1 MSALNSI
8 GKKMLGFAD
17 EFIEG
22 ATKGLNK
29 NINVNSLKSNMTK
42 GQLKNLK
49 LKNGKD
55 AAARTVAKKMGKS
68 VDEVS
73 EAMAKGQRV
82 NIGRGQVNL
91 SNKKQVYSKG
101 VKPTVGNIMGDAAI
115 GGYRDTYKGAQAA
128 LKGGAGYKDAIKQG
142 LNVGFKN
149 ADGTLN
155 TGRVAGAV
163 VTAGVVGRVASGGGL
178 YKDRYGNTNLIGV
191 PFI

>member
-1 MSALNSI
+1 MSALNNL
-8 GKKMLGFAD
+8 GKRMLGYAD
-17 EFIEG
+17 EFLEG
-22 ATKGLNK
+22 GIKGLNK

-55 AAARTVAKKMGKS
+55 AAVRTAANKLGKS

-91 SNKKQVYSKG
+91 SNKKQIYSKG
-101 VKPTVGNIMGDAAI
+101 VEPTFMNKMGDAAL
-115 GGYRDTYKGAQAA
+115 GGYREGYKGAQAA
-128 LKGGAGYKDAIKQG
+128 LKGGAGYKDAVKQG
-142 LNVGFKN
+142 LNAGFKN

>member
-22 ATKGLNK
+22 ASKGLNK

-42 GQLKNLK
+42 GQLKNIK
-49 LKNGKD
+49 LKNGKN
-55 AAARTVAKKMGKS
+55 AAVRTAANKLGKS

-73 EAMAKGQRV
+73 EAMAKGQKI

-91 SNKKQVYSKG
+91 SNKKTIVSKG
-101 VKPTVGNIMGDAAI
+101 AKPTMGNIMGDAAI
-115 GGYRDTYKGAQAA
+115 GGYRDAYRGAQSA
-128 LKGGAGYKDAIKQG
+128 LKGGAGYKDAVKSG
-142 LNVGFKN
+142 LNAGFKN

-155 TGRVAGAV
+155 GARVAGSV

>member
-1 MSALNSI
+1 MAALNSI

-42 GQLKNLK
+42 GQLKNIK
-49 LKNGKD
+49 LKNGRN
-55 AAARTVAKKMGKS
+55 AAVRTAANKLGKS

-73 EAMAKGQRV
+73 EAMAKGQKV
-82 NIGRGQVNL
+82 TLGKGNVNL
-91 SNKKQVYSKG
+91 SNKKAIVSKG
-101 VKPTVGNIMGDAAI
+101 TKPTIGNIMGDAAI
-115 GGYRDTYKGAQAA
+115 GGYRDTYRGAQAA
-128 LKGGAGYKDAIKQG
+128 LKGGAGYKDAVKAG
-142 LNVGFKN
+142 LSQGFKN
-149 ADGTLN
+149 ADGTVN
-155 TGRVAGAV
+155 AGRVAGAV